1 MKQKRKKYLI
11 DKKFQVKYIFY
22 SVVILAIA
30 TITISAIVY
39 LTTWLSV
46 IKEFSDVKLHQDL
59 TTIVRMREYEGVRTR
74 TIVETIPILKEEAK
88 MLSKHQLEI
97 INRILIKTNARVFVI
112 MVFLVLFIVVLGVFI
127 THRIAGPLFRI
138 NRELDKLIEGDVD
151 VNFIEPL
158 LKHFSDSSV
167 FSVSSVS
174 LGRDNKKKKIP
185 QKAIEVEWCCA
196 GYTAYDKEKFLYLGG
211 FHPIYFP
218 FYCEDRDI
226 GYRAKKIGWK
236 NIIEPKSIVY
246 HDGEITSKKLD
257 KKYVEY
263 IKFRNRC
270 IFYLTC
276 YDNSFLIFWSI
287 LKLFFNHF
295 FAFKWHSFISLWWL
309 IKNYD
314 KIREKKDIK
323 IW

>member
-1 MKQKRKKYLI
+1 MEGVSIIIPNYNGKELLRKNLP
-11 DKKFQVKYIFY
+11 
-22 SVVILAIA
+22 
-30 TITISAIVY
+30 
-39 LTTWLSV
+39 SV
-46 IKEFSDVKLHQDL
+46 IKAVEKHNKNDEIIVVDNGSSDGSIEF
-59 TTIVRMREYEGVRTR
+59 
-74 TIVETIPILKEEAK
+74 LKENYPNVKIIKLNENKGFGEACNIGIK
-88 MLSKHQLEI
+88 ESK
-97 INRILIKTNARVFVI
+97 NKFVI
-112 MVFLVLFIVVLGVFI
+112 LLNNDVY
-127 THRIAGPLFRI
+127 
-138 NRELDKLIEGDVD
+138 VD